1 MDGLIWLRRL
11 IFGCLE
17 CFVFGCM
24 TWVDVH
30 LSSYAECVFSYLS
43 IYHRAGLSRDAYS
56 KMKKLWS
63 DNHTKSIQYSSLQ
76 VWGLIHSL
84 RVNHISQWN
93 PIISCSVSFCE
104 FVIYFRFRQ
113 NYDGDEEYNHEIGAG
128 FERVAQ
134 SYHRT
139 NPGTSSPRPV
149 GKPPA
154 SSVGVSVGC
163 VSIQKCLWS

>member
-1 MDGLIWLRRL
+1 MAWFGWDAWFLGVLNVSSSVVWHEWMYIWVLTPNVSFLI
-11 IFGCLE
+11 
-17 CFVFGCM
+17 
-24 TWVDVH
+24 
-30 LSSYAECVFSYLS
+30 YLS
-43 IYHRAGLSRDAYS
+43 IIELAYHGTLTRKWKNSGAIIILKVFSILVSRSGAWFTRYGFTIP
-56 KMKKLWS
+56 L
-63 DNHTKSIQYSSLQ
+63 
-76 VWGLIHSL
+76 
-84 RVNHISQWN
+84 SQWH
-93 PIISCSVSFCE
+93 PMISCSVSFCE